1 MAYSQE
7 KIMTK
12 TNLFMDI
19 GLLLAFLVSASP
31 HFTGNTVH
39 EWLGVA
45 LAVVLIAHIL
55 LHWSWI
61 VSVGAR
67 YLKNLWHV
75 SRFQFFVDVLIFVT
89 FVVLVTTGL
98 MMSKTVL
105 VAMGIQAGNAGRSV
119 KMLHSTASNIT
130 VMLTG
135 LHLALHWKWLISTI
149 KTHIAAPVAGVF
161 TRRKTGSGLVEIN
174 QV

>member
-1 MAYSQE
+1 MN
-7 KIMTK
+7 K
-12 TNLFMDI
+12 TNFFIDI
-19 GLLLAFLVSASP
+19 GLLTAFLLSASP
-31 HFTGNTVH
+31 HFTGNMIH

-55 LHWSWI
+55 LHWTWI

-75 SRFQFFVDVLIFVT
+75 SRFQFFVDILIFVA

-105 VAMGIQAGNAGRSV
+105 VAMGIQVGNTGRSV
-119 KMLHSTASNIT
+119 KMIHSTASNIA

-135 LHLALHWKWLISTI
+135 LHLALHWKWLVSTVKAHLVSPI
-149 KTHIAAPVAGVF
+149 TDLF
-161 TRRKTGSGLVEIN
+161 TRRETATNSAENN
-174 QV
+174 QA